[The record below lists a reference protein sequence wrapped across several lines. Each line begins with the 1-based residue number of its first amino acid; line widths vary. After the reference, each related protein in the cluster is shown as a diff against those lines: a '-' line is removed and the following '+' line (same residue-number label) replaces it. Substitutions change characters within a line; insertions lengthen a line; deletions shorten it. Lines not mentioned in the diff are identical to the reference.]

1 MLEFDMDL
9 QNAVLTVRPKG
20 SLTADDFQEITTA
33 VDTYLE
39 SGRDLTGM
47 VVHAEAFPGWESF
60 GGMARHFR
68 FIRDHHKHIRKVA
81 IVSDSALMTELPAI
95 ASHFVRARIMHFPY
109 DDIELAMEWIL
120 EDASGESK
128 GD

>member
-20 SLTADDFQEITTA
+20 SLDADDFQEITAA

-39 SGRDLTGM
+39 SGRDLAGM
-47 VVHAEAFPGWESF
+47 IVHAVSFPGWKSF
-60 GGMARHFR
+60 GGMTKHFR

-95 ASHFVRARIMHFPY
+95 ADHFVRAKIMHFPY
-109 DDIELAMEWIL
+109 DDIDLAREWIL
-120 EDASGESK
+120 EKVKEVPK
-128 GD
+128 GT